1 MKIDGG
7 CHCGA
12 ITFEGEVDPSTVGVC
27 HCTDCQ
33 RLSGSPYR
41 AMIPVAADKF
51 RMRGAPTV
59 YVKTAESGRRRAQA
73 FCPVCGSPIYAADPD
88 GASVYS
94 VRLGAINQRRDLP
107 APARQI
113 WCDSALSWSFALG
126 EAPRAAR
133 QT

>member
-12 ITFEGEVDPSTVGVC
+12 ITFEGEADPSMVGVC
-27 HCTDCQ
+27 HCADCQ

-41 AMIPVAADKF
+41 AMITVAADKF
-51 RMRGAPTV
+51 QIGGVPKI

-73 FCPVCGSPIYAADPD
+73 FCAVCGSPIYAADAD
-88 GASVYS
+88 GAAAYS
-94 VRLGAINQRRDLP
+94 IRIGAINQRHSLA
-107 APARQI
+107 APIRQI
-113 WCDSALSWSFALG
+113 WCASALPWCFAL
-126 EAPRAAR
+126 EDVPRAAR